1 MRSRIRLVGKAAMDA
16 RKDDD
21 DNDDDDRA
29 NSLKIIFLACK
40 TVISLA
46 KTACVCGRAIGR
58 VGREGDA
65 RESESERDGK
75 ESERW
80 R

>member
-1 MRSRIRLVGKAAMDA
+1 MVPGFFQARLRSRIRLVGKAAMDA

-21 DNDDDDRA
+21 DDDDDRA

-58 VGREGDA
+58 VGEGGGC
-65 RESESERDGK
+65 EGE
-75 ESERW
+75 
-80 R
+80 